1 VSSKRRRD
9 LATREKQI
17 RKIREREECMYFL
30 AWIVIGAVVG
40 WGAGRVFQGNG
51 YGRLMDILMG
61 IGGAVVGG
69 LLTSSAGYG
78 GIVLN
83 ALVAMVGAAL
93 LTVLAA
99 YVNGRRVYARR
110 LSGSRRDGMFNAGH
124 Q

>member
-1 VSSKRRRD
+1 MSSKRRSE
-9 LATREKQI
+9 LAAREKES
-17 RKIREREECMYFL
+17 RKIRERKECMYFL

-78 GIVLN
+78 GIVIN
-83 ALVAMVGAAL
+83 ALVAGVGAAL

-99 YVNGRRVYARR
+99 YVNGKRVYA
-110 LSGSRRDGMFNAGH
+110 H
-124 Q
+124 QL